1 MAEWLKALVLK
12 TRVAARRPQVQI
24 LLPPP
29 IFRIRIL
36 GDYCLAP
43 PLAGNPTASAIKT
56 RNKRENNSG
65 LYEPLLFFIFFVL
78 SIFN

>member
-1 MAEWLKALVLK
+1 VAEGAGLENQSRCKATAGSNPAPTANHK
-12 TRVAARRPQVQI
+12 KMSSAPEAH
-24 LLPPP
+24 
-29 IFRIRIL
+29 
-36 GDYCLAP
+36 P